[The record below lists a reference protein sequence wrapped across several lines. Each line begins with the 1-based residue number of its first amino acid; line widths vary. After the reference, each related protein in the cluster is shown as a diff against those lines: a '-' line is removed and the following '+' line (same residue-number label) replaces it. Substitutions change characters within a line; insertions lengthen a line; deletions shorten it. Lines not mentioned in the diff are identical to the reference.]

1 MTAENVNLEP
11 LKTIE
16 NNEIGAKLPPSREEK
31 PFLETE
37 NSSVKTLENYVFKDG
52 KAFVGHS
59 LALKLTGS
67 NPATLH
73 RYTKA
78 GKLSYDKDENGHKIY
93 QVAELERVFQKL
105 KPMETSDNVSN
116 EGEREQ
122 LKTTEADFEN
132 ALKIANLESE
142 NRKLEILLEAER
154 EKGRLLERNAD
165 DLRQAM
171 KMLTYRPEPVP
182 QPTAQTQPIAEP
194 AAQPKKKF
202 LGIFG
207 GR

>member
-1 MTAENVNLEP
+1 MTTENDNLEP
-11 LKTIE
+11 LETSE
-16 NNEIGAKLPPSREEK
+16 NNEISAKLPPSREEK
-31 PFLETE
+31 PFVETE
-37 NSSVKTLENYVFKDG
+37 NSSAKTSENYIFKDG

-67 NPATLH
+67 SPATLY

-105 KPMETSDNVSN
+105 KSMETVDNVSD

-122 LKTTEADFEN
+122 LKTSQDDHEN
-132 ALKIANLESE
+132 ALKIANLENE

-171 KMLTYRPEPVP
+171 KMLTYRPEPTSTP
-182 QPTAQTQPIAEP
+182 SPSE
-194 AAQPKKKF
+194 AQPAPQSKKRF